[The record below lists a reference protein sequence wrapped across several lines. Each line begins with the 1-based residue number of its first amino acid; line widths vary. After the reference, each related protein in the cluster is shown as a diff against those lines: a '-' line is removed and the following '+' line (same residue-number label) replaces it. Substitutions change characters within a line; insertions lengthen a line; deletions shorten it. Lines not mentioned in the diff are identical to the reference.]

1 MKKIRIVNQRKIK
14 DANALHPKSLRSR
27 KKVEIVSLSSFG
39 SYETQEGRF
48 SASTEEVY
56 ENNGE
61 YVLAKL
67 ILNNINDGKDVE
79 YKRTHAEETLNS
91 LCRNR

>member
-1 MKKIRIVNQRKIK
+1 MK
-14 DANALHPKSLRSR
+14 DANTVIRPKSLHSR
-27 KKVEIVSLSSFG
+27 KKKRNVFLPSFDSCKMQVEK
-39 SYETQEGRF
+39 Y

-61 YVLAKL
+61 YELAKL
-67 ILNNINDGKDVE
+67 ILNNINDGKDVG